1 MPIPTILQA
10 LAHELRWQL
19 VTSLSASDRRV
30 AELVTLTHQPQN
42 LVSYHLRLLRDAQLV
57 TERRSSADAR
67 DVYYSL
73 AIDHL
78 QTEFRQLGVAIH
90 PALGLPASIS
100 IHDDH
105 PIRILFL
112 CTENRARSQM
122 AEVMMRALAG
132 NSAEV
137 HSAGTEPQPIH
148 PLAISTL
155 AAYGLDGSRQVPKHV
170 NTFEGQHFD
179 YVITVCD
186 RVRETCPT
194 FANAVYD
201 IHWSLPDP
209 AKAED
214 EAQPQAFREVARQ
227 LHTRSQFLL
236 AQIQAQG

>member
-1 MPIPTILQA
+1 MTIPSLLQA
-10 LAHELRWQL
+10 LAHELRWQI
-19 VTSLSASDRRV
+19 VTNLSESDRRV
-30 AELVTLTHQPQN
+30 AELVRLTQQPQN

-73 AIDHL
+73 DIEHL
-78 QTEFRQLGVAIH
+78 QTEFRRLGMAIH
-90 PALGLPASIS
+90 PALGAPTGQSTGRKT
-100 IHDDH
+100 
-105 PIRILFL
+105 RILFL

-122 AEVMMRALAG
+122 AECMMRALAG
-132 NSAEV
+132 EQV
-137 HSAGTEPQPIH
+137 EIHSAGTEPMPIH

-155 AAYGLDGSRQVPKHV
+155 AEYGLDGSRQVPKHV

-194 FANAVYD
+194 FANADHD

-209 AKAED
+209 AKVED
-214 EAQPQAFREVARQ
+214 DAQPQAFRAVARQ
-227 LHTRSQFLL
+227 LHTRAQFLL
-236 AQIQAQG
+236 TQLQAQG